1 MKDVFVLPERPLFL
15 EALTDN
21 ELKVVVISIIGKSA
35 YSSFGLKVKPL
46 GKVFEFHKETKA
58 ECVIEGSYD
67 DERQIIY
74 LHLSSLLDTDS
85 FIEHYIELSE
95 RCKEQ
100 NKNTDFLT
108 IYNEVKSS
116 SARAFL
122 LLFHI
127 SHIVILSHPGHSLDF
142 DINYIQIFKSLDS
155 IRQKC
160 FKQITEVL
168 RSIPKLNPEWIENGR
183 PCTPRLVFY
192 FERCPKQY
200 RKRNQYS
207 HQNFKKLE
215 HDIED
220 RIYHIFRKVRI
231 VGSTNC
237 NSLFAIP
244 ANQEYVYVN
253 DSAVSTIDRL
263 ATAVENVV
271 KSCHPGN
278 NEAVPFPFSYQSEMS
293 VAERTF
299 HQFLRVHT
307 DLAFSKGFDDNVGT
321 GRHASNATAYF
332 EVPFIDQWFD
342 VAVALYKFFM
352 STPSTSNEDEAIL
365 HPHMLSSLYTDTK
378 FSEQRCQKVLPLA
391 LARYQEN
398 LPNHYTKSHHETRLA
413 MAAGVFA
420 VQARGPMFEK
430 YSEQLIEKCNKHFE
444 NGHQLCEYPSL
455 TGNPCT
461 NPKHD
466 SDVEHCSGVK
476 YVASC
481 DCGRK
486 QGSRDDPYSIRQA
499 NYNFYQSLA
508 IDCVCGKP
516 QVERVKFPVFQPST
530 EEYRAANLF
539 AGGVSVTTTS
549 KAAKSQEQVSSDK
562 MSVSRSDLSQDDDLL
577 SPSKSDFSLPHPQE
591 NVSPQDNEIVLEILE
606 EKDETKD
613 KNLVR
618 QPSTTEYL
626 PGMLTTTSPSSLLPQ
641 FPSWS
646 LVCLGASSLYSHNLG
661 LSDNQHPGFL
671 TGTNFLLPWDV
682 TVRLEHS
689 KPNWPAVNDT
699 KKFQSNMMRSR
710 RTRSGNSMSHFVV
723 KIFVGVEYEC
733 PRGHRFMLSSP
744 DKVLRAASGIV
755 KETGHKI
762 TNSDMPLYYNCPCR
776 LNKPLVAQLMR
787 IHVVSPKAPVYVTL
801 NPKVQPAPGAPIFV
815 PKVDGPVHISQS
827 AYWVLR
833 LPYVFATDRETYVA
847 NRQSAETG
855 PKLLSGMWGV
865 AESSEIQ

>member
-1 MKDVFVLPERPLFL
+1 MKDIFVLPDKPSFL
-15 EALTDN
+15 DSLSGSGV
-21 ELKVVVISIIGKSA
+21 KVVVVSVIGKSA
-35 YSSFGLKVKPL
+35 YSAFGHKVKPL
-46 GKVFEFHKETKA
+46 GKVFSLNTEPKD

-67 DERQIIY
+67 DENQIIY
-74 LHLSSLLDTDS
+74 LHLHSLLDTANL
-85 FIEHYIELSE
+85 IEHYTTLAE

-116 SARAFL
+116 FARALL

-127 SHIVILSHPGHSLDF
+127 SHIVILSHPGYSFDF
-142 DINYIQIFKSLDS
+142 DINYIQIFKSLDN

-160 FKQITEVL
+160 MSQLSEVL
-168 RSIPKLNPEWIENGR
+168 RSIPKLNHEWISNGR

-192 FERCPKQY
+192 FERCPKQFKNPQKY
-200 RKRNQYS
+200 PHLNI
-207 HQNFKKLE
+207 KKLE
-215 HDIED
+215 HEIED
-220 RIYHIFRKVRI
+220 RIYHILRKVRI

-253 DSAVSTIDRL
+253 DSAEPNNDRL
-263 ATAVENVV
+263 AIAVHNLI
-271 KSCHPGN
+271 KSCQPGVHEN
-278 NEAVPFPFSYQSEMS
+278 LTFPFSCQPDAHSKG
-293 VAERTF
+293 RTF
-299 HQFLRVHT
+299 HRFLKVHT

-332 EVPFIDQWFD
+332 EVPAIDQWFD
-342 VAVALYKFFM
+342 VASALYHFFI
-352 STPSTSNEDEAIL
+352 SKSVDVSNDESVPTL
-365 HPHMLSSLYTDTK
+365 QSNLMFSLYTDTK

-398 LPNHYTKSHHETRLA
+398 LPTHYTRTHHETKLA
-413 MAAGVFA
+413 MASGFFA
-420 VQARGPMFEK
+420 MQARGPVFDK
-430 YSEQLIEKCNKHFE
+430 YSQELIEKCNKHFE
-444 NGHQLCEYPSL
+444 NGHQLCEHPSL

-461 NPKHD
+461 NPKHE
-466 SDVEHCSGVK
+466 SDMEHCSGVR
-476 YVASC
+476 YVAAC

-486 QGSRDDPYSIRQA
+486 QGSRDDPYSVRQA
-499 NYNFYQSLA
+499 NYTFYQTLA
-508 IDCVCGKP
+508 MDCMCGKL

-539 AGGVSVTTTS
+539 AGTATTVKTQR
-549 KAAKSQEQVSSDK
+549 SQEQVNSDK
-562 MSVSRSDLSQDDDLL
+562 LSDPRSDLSQGSDMLV
-577 SPSKSDFSLPHPQE
+577 PSKSEFSLAPPQE
-591 NVSPQDNEIVLEILE
+591 NVISQDNEIVLELLE
-606 EKDETKD
+606 EKEDSKD

-626 PGMLTTTSPSSLLPQ
+626 PGMLTTSSPPSLLPQ

-661 LSDNQHPGFL
+661 LSENQHPGFL
-671 TGTNFLLPWDV
+671 AGTNFLLPWDV

-689 KPNWPAVNDT
+689 KPNWPLVSDT
-699 KKFQSNMMRSR
+699 RKFQPNMMRSR
-710 RTRSGNSMSHFVV
+710 RSRSGSNMSHFVV

-733 PRGHRFMLSSP
+733 PRGHRFMLASP
-744 DKVLRAASGIV
+744 DKVLRATSGIV

-762 TNSDMPLYYNCPCR
+762 TNSDMPLYYSCPCR
-776 LNKPLVAQLMR
+776 PNKPLVAQLMR

-801 NPKVQPAPGAPIFV
+801 NPKVQPAAGAPIFV

-833 LPYVFATDRETYVA
+833 LPYIYATDRDTYVA
-847 NRQSAETG
+847 NRQTAETA
-855 PKLLSGMWGV
+855 PRLLSGMWGV
-865 AESSEIQ
+865 AESEIQ